1 MESRELDA
9 LSNFEAS
16 PLTTGTS
23 RHCPL
28 AARFLL
34 PRRWKVADRV
44 TMVSSEQEGIETAHL
59 GGVVTGPLLLDLHLS
74 RPSGFVIRWRRT
86 ILAALRCPKI
96 PLPE

>member
-1 MESRELDA
+1 
-9 LSNFEAS
+9 
-16 PLTTGTS
+16 
-23 RHCPL
+23 
-28 AARFLL
+28 
-34 PRRWKVADRV
+34 
-44 TMVSSEQEGIETAHL
+44 MVNSEQEGIETAHL